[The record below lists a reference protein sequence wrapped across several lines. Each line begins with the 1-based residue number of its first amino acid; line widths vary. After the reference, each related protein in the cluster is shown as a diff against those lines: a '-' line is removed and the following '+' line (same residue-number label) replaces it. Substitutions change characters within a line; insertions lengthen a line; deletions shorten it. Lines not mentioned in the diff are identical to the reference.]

1 MTGVAV
7 ASWST
12 ITSAGVGADALVS
25 RLAAPVPADAVP
37 VGSGAAVSGLY
48 EEPLPSPRAHALA
61 DFDVRAHLGRRGT
74 SSYDRA
80 TALAVVCCQDA
91 LAGAG
96 LAPDGAASGRVGVAL
111 GTSLGSFKS
120 TSDYTRETLVQEKPY
135 LVNPMLF
142 PNTVMN
148 CAAGQVAIRLGLR
161 GVNAT
166 IAGGA
171 LAFLNAVRYAAN
183 VIDRGYADVMLTGA
197 VEEYTPH
204 RAWAAHLGGAAVPAG
219 EAAGVFVLTGTRA
232 AQRTSPGQAS
242 ILAVATGYGPGGG
255 DSADRALAGCVDRV
269 LARSGVAPADVAAI
283 YTGEADEADRSEY
296 GPAAGALGHQPR
308 RVLAKRLLGECDAAS
323 GAVALAVALARGG
336 HGELSLL
343 TGRGPDGA
351 VGAAIV
357 RRCAGPDGT
366 ETAAGTAG
374 GCQCPP

>member
-1 MTGVAV
+1 MTGIAV
-7 ASWST
+7 TSWSA
-12 ITSAGVGADALVS
+12 ITSAGLGAAALARQLDSMLVGQ
-25 RLAAPVPADAVP
+25 
-37 VGSGAAVSGLY
+37 GAAVGHMY
-48 EEPLPSPRAHALA
+48 EEPLPTPSAHALV

-80 TALAVVCCQDA
+80 TSLAVVCCQDA
-91 LAGAG
+91 LAGSG
-96 LAPDGAASGRVGVAL
+96 LDLDGTTRARVGVAL

-120 TSDYTRETLVQEKPY
+120 TSDYTRETLVQDKPY

-171 LAFLNAVRYAAN
+171 VAFLNALRYAAN
-183 VIDRGYADVMLTGA
+183 IIGRGYADAMLTGA

-219 EAAGVFVLTGTRA
+219 EAAGVFVLTGTGAPQWA
-232 AQRTSPGQAS
+232 AAPWQAG

-255 DSADRALAGCVDRV
+255 DNADRALAGCVDRV
-269 LARSGVAPADVAAI
+269 LRRSGMAPADVAAV
-283 YTGEADEADRSEY
+283 YTGEDAEDDCGEF
-296 GPAAGALGHQPR
+296 GPAASALGHSPR
-308 RVLAKRLLGECDAAS
+308 RVQAKRLLGECDAAS
-323 GAVALAVALARGG
+323 GAVALAVALAHGG
-336 HGELSLL
+336 HRELSLI

-351 VGAAIV
+351 VGAALV
-357 RRCAGPDGT
+357 RRCAGPQDTDG
-366 ETAAGTAG
+366 A
-374 GCQCPP
+374 CPCPP